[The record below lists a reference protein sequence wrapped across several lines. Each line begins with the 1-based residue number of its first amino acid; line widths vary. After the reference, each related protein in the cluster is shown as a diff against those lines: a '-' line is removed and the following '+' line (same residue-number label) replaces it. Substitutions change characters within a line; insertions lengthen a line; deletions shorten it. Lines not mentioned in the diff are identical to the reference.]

1 MQSTRINI
9 SSSEQKTIST
19 ENIYENIK
27 ENNEKNKE
35 EHTLKSKKNILKNN
49 KNLKISS
56 LKKEIKKKLKKKTET
71 QLKKNIIK
79 SYKCPY
85 NNCNKEYFG
94 LTRLNIHLRTHT
106 GEKPYKCSYCN
117 KSFNEKGNLKTHF
130 RIHTG
135 EKPFICNFPNCNSKF
150 KAKGHLSDHMKIH
163 YKIKPYH
170 CNICGKNFSRSSTLK
185 IHHLTHLKIKN
196 LSCPF
201 FNCKKQFVEN
211 DNFINHLNCHFNQYN
226 DYCLM
231 DFNKNMNCI
240 NFSNFNINDFLLF
253 NYNINC
259 YLGLLNYKAFDN
271 LKYISECIIY
281 HNGILCNE
289 TLNFIENVEK
299 FLFEF
304 KNEK

>member
-1 MQSTRINI
+1 
-9 SSSEQKTIST
+9 
-19 ENIYENIK
+19 
-27 ENNEKNKE
+27 
-35 EHTLKSKKNILKNN
+35 
-49 KNLKISS
+49 
-56 LKKEIKKKLKKKTET
+56 
-71 QLKKNIIK
+71 
-79 SYKCPY
+79 
-85 NNCNKEYFG
+85 
-94 LTRLNIHLRTHT
+94 
-106 GEKPYKCSYCN
+106 
-117 KSFNEKGNLKTHF
+117 
-130 RIHTG
+130 
-135 EKPFICNFPNCNSKF
+135 
-150 KAKGHLSDHMKIH
+150 MKIH

-185 IHHLTHLKIKN
+185 IHQLTHLKIKN
-196 LSCPF
+196 FKCPF
-201 FNCKKQFVEN
+201 FNCKKQFNEN
-211 DNFINHLNCHFNQYN
+211 DNLINHLNCHFNQYN

-231 DFNKNMNCI
+231 DFNKNMNFI

-281 HNGILCNE
+281 HNGILCNQ